1 MHNLKVENYALFNG
15 HSANFKPR
23 TQHLRSLW
31 LLQRGQAG
39 SQDMQELYNKDQVVG
54 TSKDDC
60 WLKKTRC
67 LRLSNLALFYVW
79 EDTGVWAPWNHSF
92 DGKPQLSEASI
103 LLFSILNPLG
113 VHSPAAVAEV
123 LMATTSIVYWYGG
136 WHFPFPTFC
145 NNNVRSYWWP
155 ISSVKMIKE
164 DNLGGTNFNTQGAG
178 TLLLQGFREPQK
190 GVEDLTLL

>member
-103 LLFSILNPLG
+103 LLVSILNPLRICSWERG
-113 VHSPAAVAEV
+113 CCSGWGLGSGQTICLHPESP
-123 LMATTSIVYWYGG
+123 
-136 WHFPFPTFC
+136 
-145 NNNVRSYWWP
+145 
-155 ISSVKMIKE
+155 
-164 DNLGGTNFNTQGAG
+164 QGSLSG
-178 TLLLQGFREPQK
+178 QL
-190 GVEDLTLL
+190 